1 MNMMKNVALMTMGG
15 AITYAYQKY
24 NKQVMN
30 AMKSAAKMAT
40 GKAEQLTD
48 QLDNM
53 M

>member
-1 MNMMKNVALMTMGG
+1 MNMMKNVALMAMGG
-15 AITYAYQKY
+15 AITYAYQRY
-24 NKQVMN
+24 NKQVMSAVKN
-30 AMKSAAKMAT
+30 AAKVAT

>member
-1 MNMMKNVALMTMGG
+1 MMKNVALMAMGG

-24 NKQVMN
+24 NKQVMSAVKN
-30 AMKSAAKMAT
+30 AAKVAT

>member
-1 MNMMKNVALMTMGG
+1 MNMMKNVALMAMGG

-24 NKQVMN
+24 NKQVISAVKN
-30 AMKSAAKMAT
+30 AAKVAT

>member
-1 MNMMKNVALMTMGG
+1 MNMMKNVALMAIGG

-24 NKQVMN
+24 NKQVMSAVKN
-30 AMKSAAKMAT
+30 AAKVAT

>member
-1 MNMMKNVALMTMGG
+1 MNMMKNVALMAMGG

-24 NKQVMN
+24 NKHVMSAVKN
-30 AMKSAAKMAT
+30 AAKVAT